1 MVYDLSWFY
10 QCLRDSAGQDA
21 YSLIMF
27 SAGETRTSSFMQPI
41 FPNCANYQDSVE
53 KSIQHGRA
61 ELVETRV
68 CFTVPRLRPFENI
81 GECRIPSELIGGER
95 IKIRQLDHS

>member
-1 MVYDLSWFY
+1 MNLTWFY
-10 QCLRDSAGQDA
+10 RCLRDSAGQDA
-21 YSLIMF
+21 YSLTMF

-41 FPNCANYQDSVE
+41 CPNFAIYKDSVE
-53 KSIQHGRA
+53 KSTQHGRA

-68 CFTVPRLRPFENI
+68 CFTILRSRSFENI